1 MMVENRDSYDVTKML
16 IYNVRDSDL
25 HALVISIKTCDR
37 LFALAGAS
45 RSTSWCAIAGS
56 SGIMVYGYTASV
68 AMSDGKTLDMS
79 IVTASDEMS
88 FEGGFT
94 LALRAGCHRGVVVV
108 DGNSLYGTIM
118 SELSI
123 YIDTCASSKTM
134 LALVNKML
142 ILKLEVLKRIDV
154 DIGDVIESG
163 SHIFMRDKESY
174 MCVKKGAKTLLSG
187 NSFVMQTW
195 TRAQTNINTC
205 PTSSTSAPTARRWR
219 VPSG

>member
-1 MMVENRDSYDVTKML
+1 MMVENKDSYDVTKML

-25 HALVISIKTCDR
+25 HALVVSIKTCDG
-37 LFALAGAS
+37 LFALAGA
-45 RSTSWCAIAGS
+45 

>member
-1 MMVENRDSYDVTKML
+1 MMVENKDSYDVTKML

-25 HALVISIKTCDR
+25 HALVVSIKTCDG
-37 LFALAGAS
+37 LFALAGAVG
-45 RSTSWCAIAGS
+45 R
-56 SGIMVYGYTASV
+56 
-68 AMSDGKTLDMS
+68 
-79 IVTASDEMS
+79 DERWEDPRHEHS
-88 FEGGFT
+88 HGVRRDVVRGWFT

-174 MCVKKGAKTLLSG
+174 MCVKKAPISTA
-187 NSFVMQTW
+187 
-195 TRAQTNINTC
+195 R
-205 PTSSTSAPTARRWR
+205 PTSSTSTPTARRWR
-219 VPSG
+219 APLG